1 MVEEALSNFGLFI
14 DDENKIRLIDPE
26 RVTDSAELRDECK
39 DFTDNVLEF
48 KKIVDT
54 LIEKT
59 EEYAKQV
66 EAARLKSIG
75 AKNML
80 KSAAKYRE
88 FEKQQLQSL
97 IKEKVVELER
107 LRAEY
112 ESLQKTEREQ
122 NEKMEQLSLKAFIF
136 VLLTTK
142 FYCQNVTV
150 QFQTFPVNTDIGS
163 CTCDLTASKCDVSC
177 CCDLDCT
184 SYDQQ
189 AFSCTSRDNK
199 YTNTTPILS
208 TVQPSCYKN
217 LSIFESNSPYIIQK
231 MGELVCID
239 FQRYS
244 GSQYYQQPNVQTL
257 DPGSFVRT
265 INREN
270 SVSAPSGLS
279 TNLTFYEVGTSILT
293 YNMARQAPIYFS
305 LPVKLFN
312 NQLCSGS
319 QSITYMNDFTSACS
333 RLVTEGT
340 CNGTLNP
347 STYMN
352 PLCLIRS
359 PAAPFDNS
367 TYICDRTNII
377 SANFAGGTCSSALKS
392 LTIKIFYS
400 NPTGIVNVT
409 VTPVTDNPANG
420 TTFEQTFIVQFI
432 QNDSSSSSSSG
443 VARNPGYLQSA
454 NLIVG
459 IANGSA
465 VDVSTTQ
472 TTCPNLYDL
481 LMPINSTNLYVAAYS
496 NSDQFNITTD
506 WLPVISCVSEIGS
519 PSNRLCQNGIKISPS
534 VNGLCDVK
542 LDIQI
547 AYTKIGSISNPQ
559 SVLSAV
565 IFHYQGRTVAS
576 TDPLSETLLVMES
589 VTFQD
594 ISITSVTEQGQIP
607 SPNARLPADF
617 FYPFSTNQATKF
629 MKYSLFH
636 YLLISIL
643 FSLM

>member
-279 TNLTFYEVGTSILT
+279 TNLTFYE
-293 YNMARQAPIYFS
+293 
-305 LPVKLFN
+305 
-312 NQLCSGS
+312 
-319 QSITYMNDFTSACS
+319 
-333 RLVTEGT
+333 
-340 CNGTLNP
+340 
-347 STYMN
+347 
-352 PLCLIRS
+352 S

-465 VDVSTTQ
+465 VELLSSSKFSILQPLSTGYCDLTNTQRMPISFGENVRSTCKYNVSTTQ

>member
-1 MVEEALSNFGLFI
+1 MF
-14 DDENKIRLIDPE
+14 
-26 RVTDSAELRDECK
+26 
-39 DFTDNVLEF
+39 
-48 KKIVDT
+48 T
-54 LIEKT
+54 LI
-59 EEYAKQV
+59 
-66 EAARLKSIG
+66 S
-75 AKNML
+75 
-80 KSAAKYRE
+80 
-88 FEKQQLQSL
+88 
-97 IKEKVVELER
+97 
-107 LRAEY
+107 
-112 ESLQKTEREQ
+112 
-122 NEKMEQLSLKAFIF
+122 FIF

-142 FYCQNVTV
+142 VYCQNVTV

-279 TNLTFYEVGTSILT
+279 TNLTFYE
-293 YNMARQAPIYFS
+293 
-305 LPVKLFN
+305 
-312 NQLCSGS
+312 
-319 QSITYMNDFTSACS
+319 
-333 RLVTEGT
+333 
-340 CNGTLNP
+340 
-347 STYMN
+347 
-352 PLCLIRS
+352 
-359 PAAPFDNS
+359 
-367 TYICDRTNII
+367 
-377 SANFAGGTCSSALKS
+377 
-392 LTIKIFYS
+392 
-400 NPTGIVNVT
+400 
-409 VTPVTDNPANG
+409 
-420 TTFEQTFIVQFI
+420 
-432 QNDSSSSSSSG
+432 NDSSSSSSSG

-459 IANGSA
+459 IENGSA
-465 VDVSTTQ
+465 VELLSSSKFSILQPLSTGYCDLTNTQRMPISFGENVRSTCKYNVSTTQ

-594 ISITSVTEQGQIP
+594 ISITPVTEQGQIP

>member
-1 MVEEALSNFGLFI
+1 
-14 DDENKIRLIDPE
+14 
-26 RVTDSAELRDECK
+26 
-39 DFTDNVLEF
+39 
-48 KKIVDT
+48 
-54 LIEKT
+54 
-59 EEYAKQV
+59 
-66 EAARLKSIG
+66 
-75 AKNML
+75 
-80 KSAAKYRE
+80 
-88 FEKQQLQSL
+88 
-97 IKEKVVELER
+97 
-107 LRAEY
+107 
-112 ESLQKTEREQ
+112 
-122 NEKMEQLSLKAFIF
+122 
-136 VLLTTK
+136 
-142 FYCQNVTV
+142 
-150 QFQTFPVNTDIGS
+150 
-163 CTCDLTASKCDVSC
+163 
-177 CCDLDCT
+177 
-184 SYDQQ
+184 
-189 AFSCTSRDNK
+189 
-199 YTNTTPILS
+199 
-208 TVQPSCYKN
+208 
-217 LSIFESNSPYIIQK
+217 
-231 MGELVCID
+231 
-239 FQRYS
+239 
-244 GSQYYQQPNVQTL
+244 
-257 DPGSFVRT
+257 
-265 INREN
+265 
-270 SVSAPSGLS
+270 
-279 TNLTFYEVGTSILT
+279 
-293 YNMARQAPIYFS
+293 
-305 LPVKLFN
+305 
-312 NQLCSGS
+312 
-319 QSITYMNDFTSACS
+319 MNDFTSACS

-465 VDVSTTQ
+465 VELLSSSKFSILQPLSTGYCDLTNTQRMPISFGENVRSTCKYNVSTTQ

-594 ISITSVTEQGQIP
+594 ISITPVTEQGQIP

>member
-1 MVEEALSNFGLFI
+1 MF
-14 DDENKIRLIDPE
+14 
-26 RVTDSAELRDECK
+26 
-39 DFTDNVLEF
+39 
-48 KKIVDT
+48 T
-54 LIEKT
+54 LI
-59 EEYAKQV
+59 
-66 EAARLKSIG
+66 S
-75 AKNML
+75 
-80 KSAAKYRE
+80 
-88 FEKQQLQSL
+88 
-97 IKEKVVELER
+97 
-107 LRAEY
+107 
-112 ESLQKTEREQ
+112 
-122 NEKMEQLSLKAFIF
+122 FIF

-279 TNLTFYEVGTSILT
+279 TNLTFYE
-293 YNMARQAPIYFS
+293 
-305 LPVKLFN
+305 
-312 NQLCSGS
+312 
-319 QSITYMNDFTSACS
+319 
-333 RLVTEGT
+333 
-340 CNGTLNP
+340 
-347 STYMN
+347 
-352 PLCLIRS
+352 S